1 MKLGNIAEIRT
12 GLVLVRKKAS
22 VEYEVKKTYR
32 LITLKNI
39 NDKGVFNKEDFEIFE
54 SNDELNK
61 EYFTEKGDILIRLSA
76 PYTTINIDKKTA
88 GLLVPSYFSIIKLK
102 TQKYIPEYITWYLNS
117 DKVKRELIRSQ
128 TGTAMSTTNKTII
141 SSIDIKEVPI
151 EEQEK
156 IAKIHELYL
165 RERNLLNS
173 LIKEKEQYY
182 KGITDKLIK
191 LN

>member
-151 EEQEK
+151 EEQER